1 MSEQYWRLVEQAPDA
16 IFISRDYRITFL
28 NPAAL
33 RLCGASAPDEWLG
46 HSMLDVVHPDSRP
59 RLRETLD
66 QWMAGHHSAPV
77 EARVARPDA
86 PNDKHVEI
94 AGARLDDGVGRDVQ
108 LVARDI
114 TERRRSEAALR
125 ESEERL
131 TLAFAGAQEGIWDW
145 DLETSAVFYSPRW
158 KQMLGYAE

>member
-28 NPAAL
+28 TPAAL

-46 HSMLDVVHPDSRP
+46 QSMLDVVHPDSRP
-59 RLRETLD
+59 RLRDTLD
-66 QWMAGHHSAPV
+66 QWMAGQHAGPA
-77 EARVARPDA
+77 EARIARPDA
-86 PNDKHVEI
+86 PPDNDRHVEI

-114 TERRRSEAALR
+114 TERRRIEAALR

-145 DLETSAVFYSPRW
+145 NLETDAVFYSP
-158 KQMLGYAE
+158 